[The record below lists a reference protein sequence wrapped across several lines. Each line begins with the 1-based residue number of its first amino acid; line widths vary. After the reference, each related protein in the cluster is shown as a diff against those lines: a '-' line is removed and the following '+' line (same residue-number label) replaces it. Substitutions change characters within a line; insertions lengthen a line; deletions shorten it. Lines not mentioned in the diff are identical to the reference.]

1 MPVSKSERRRAL
13 QERSRRAMK
22 AVKATARTTTAPL
35 NVWLPPPATNH
46 TDDVEKI
53 RPWCL
58 LNKKQVID
66 RVGVSFLFCNIHE
79 GMNAVVVAVP
89 TPYFGLSDHSGS
101 INIPNV
107 PDGRYQLQVWF
118 ERSSPEELKN
128 LSRVVTISANPSSRS
143 LEAIHIVDDP
153 NFTLAH
159 KNKYGEDYVPPP
171 TAGYSAP

>member
-66 RVGVSFLFCNIHE
+66 RVGVSF
-79 GMNAVVVAVP
+79 P
-89 TPYFGLSDHSGS
+89 TIWKWMRAGKFPRARTVGDLKS
-101 INIPNV
+101 
-107 PDGRYQLQVWF
+107 VWL
-118 ERSSPEELKN
+118 ESEVEAWMSALPVRRLKDD
-128 LSRVVTISANPSSRS
+128 S
-143 LEAIHIVDDP
+143 EA
-153 NFTLAH
+153 
-159 KNKYGEDYVPPP
+159 
-171 TAGYSAP
+171 